1 MLKFK
6 KFIAPENI
14 FLIVC
19 LLWGILFTFINPPFQ
34 GFDEVEHFYRVYAF
48 SDGTINFKKITSHT
62 DGIFTFKKPQT
73 FSAQI
78 IPVSIV
84 RLAVE
89 SKALN
94 PYIDENKVKHPHQ
107 KIKFSTIK
115 QQAQYK
121 LDKNFKTIVV
131 HMIPS
136 YTIMSYLPHT
146 IVLTLMKQINAN
158 PIFMIFILRLCS
170 LFLYTGLIYLS
181 IKTTPVKKYLFTFL
195 SLTPLAIYL
204 GSVISTDHLV
214 IGLSF
219 LLTAYTLK
227 LKYDKNIKQIRLK
240 EIAIFFG
247 LVFLLC
253 VCKFTY
259 LPMVFLFFLLP
270 KEKFLSIK
278 YRNLS
283 FAVIFI
289 TCFLWITAFLS
300 YNIYIFK
307 GMFSYY
313 FKNTSQAMMSIFIHP
328 TAYLTSMIKT
338 IFTNISEYVQRAFSD
353 FGFSDTQVH
362 AGVIYSFITLIIL
375 NTLFIDKQEKPFD
388 LKEKSMFMFIILTVF
403 WLTLTANYIIFVLS
417 PNGLI
422 EGFKGRYLIP
432 VLPLFFMLFDNKKLK
447 PLTINL
453 PVICS
458 IYAFFFLLIFTL
470 TLINRYYI

>member
-14 FLIVC
+14 FLTVC

-48 SDGTINFKKITSHT
+48 SDGTINLKKITSHT
-62 DGIFTFKKPQT
+62 DGIFTFKEPQT

-195 SLTPLAIYL
+195 SITPLAIYL
-204 GSVISTDHLV
+204 SSIINTDHIVL
-214 IGLSF
+214 GLSF
-219 LLTAYTLK
+219 LLTAYVLK
-227 LKYDKNIKQIRLK
+227 LKYAETIRQIGIKELCY
-240 EIAIFFG
+240 FFA
-247 LVFLLC
+247 LIFLLC
-253 VCKFTY
+253 ICKFTY
-259 LPMVFLFFLLP
+259 LPMILLFFLIP
-270 KEKFLSIK
+270 SRKFLSTK

-283 FAVIFI
+283 FLIIFI
-289 TCFLWITAFLS
+289 TCILWIISFLS
-300 YNIYIFK
+300 YNIHIFNDL
-307 GMFSYY
+307 FSYY
-313 FKNTSQAMMSIFIHP
+313 CKNNTEAIISIF
-328 TAYLTSMIKT
+328 TSPITYITSITKT
-338 IFTNISEYVQRAFSD
+338 TIVNFTEYITRAFFD
-353 FGFSDTQVH
+353 FGFSDTPVNTNM
-362 AGVIYSFITLIIL
+362 VYSLIILIIL
-375 NTLFIDKQEKPFD
+375 NTLFNDKQ
-388 LKEKSMFMFIILTVF
+388 KETFNILDKIILTTVILTVF
-403 WLTLTANYIIFVLS
+403 IFTITANYIIFV
-417 PNGLI
+417 PNSDGLI

-432 VLPLFFMLFDNKKLK
+432 VLPLFFMLFDNNKIKSCK
-447 PLTINL
+447 TNL
-453 PVICS
+453 SYIVICYD
-458 IYAFFFLLIFTL
+458 ILLVL
-470 TLINRYYI
+470 MLVVNLINRYYI